1 MIDNIINA
9 VAAAFSIKVSSSSS
23 KASNNRGAGSRAK
36 GLVYAVLL
44 FNFNHQQRSSVVVKA
59 D

>member
-1 MIDNIINA
+1 MIDYIINA
-9 VAAAFSIKVSSSSS
+9 VAAAFSIKASSSLT

-36 GLVYAVLL
+36 YLVYAMLL
-44 FNFNHQQRSSVVVKA
+44 FNFNDQQRSSVMA